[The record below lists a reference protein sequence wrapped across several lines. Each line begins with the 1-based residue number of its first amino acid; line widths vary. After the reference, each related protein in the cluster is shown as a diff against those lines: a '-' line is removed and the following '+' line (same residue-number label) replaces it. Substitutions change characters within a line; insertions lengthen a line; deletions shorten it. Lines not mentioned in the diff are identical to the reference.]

1 MIDVCIMWDFN
12 SITQLKRRN
21 SLKAFKYCTGQH
33 FIAEQKYK
41 VHYYGGGT
49 YCTVSGQKYTI
60 RDYGGFMYSSM
71 RSYSS
76 LVAKYGMCELDD
88 SLIEH
93 KYLKI
98 LSHENF

>member
-1 MIDVCIMWDFN
+1 MY
-12 SITQLKRRN
+12 S
-21 SLKAFKYCTGQH
+21 KYCTGQD

-49 YCTVSGQKYTI
+49 YCTVGGQKYTI
-60 RDYGGFMYSSM
+60 RDYGGLD
-71 RSYSS
+71 SS